1 MRLSKQHP
9 EVNAG
14 SMADIAFLLLIFF
27 LVTATISSDEGINR
41 KLPAKCPP
49 GVDCESVI
57 PERNLFRIAINNKDE
72 IMVEDKIIPL
82 DALKDLTKAFIDN
95 NGSSNC
101 AYCRGSKDESGSD
114 HPSKA
119 IISLQTHPQATYN
132 RFIQVQ
138 DRLTAAYYE
147 LRNDYC
153 VNVLKKAPNDLT
165 PEELK
170 QAKEAYPFIISEAET
185 K

>member
-41 KLPAKCPP
+41 KLPAECPP
-49 GVDCESVI
+49 GTDCETMI
-57 PERNLFRIAINNKDE
+57 PERNLFRISINNKDE
-72 IMVEDKIIPL
+72 IMVENEIIDL
-82 DALKDLTKAFIDN
+82 DELKDLTKLFINN
-95 NGSSNC
+95 NGDGSC
-101 AYCRGSKDESGSD
+101 AYCTGVKNPEGSD
-114 HPSKA
+114 NPSKA
-119 IISLQTHPQATYN
+119 VISLLTHPQATYN

-153 VNVLKKAPNDLT
+153 LNVLNKPATELT
-165 PEELK
+165 SEELK
-170 QAKEAYPFIISEAET
+170 QVKEAYPFIISEAET
-185 K
+185 R